1 MKKYLFLLLFAF
13 LPSLLMAQDSANYVK
28 RPSKKKKTEQ
38 RQQQTQ
44 RKREAQPR
52 NICPDS
58 NHPHVIDLGLPS
70 GTKWACC
77 NVGSS
82 KPEGYGNYY
91 AWGETK
97 TKSVYSWG
105 TYQYGRSSDDV
116 DNIGSDIAGTRYDA
130 ATANWGTPWKM
141 PTKAQCEE
149 LKENTTSKWTT
160 HNGVKGRMFTSK
172 KKGCSL
178 FLPAAGGRRNGEL
191 DYTGSGGYYWSSSLR
206 EGTQYY
212 VWYIY
217 FFSGSVYLN
226 YFDRYF
232 GRSVRPVRWHGRGSR
247 DRRSS
252 LLTLGKG
259 QTSLALPSLTR
270 SLAPKSKK

>member
-1 MKKYLFLLLFAF
+1 MKKYLFLLLFAL
-13 LPSLLMAQDSANYVK
+13 LPSLLMAQAAGGAIK
-28 RPSKKKKTEQ
+28 RPVKKQTTSTTSTKKKATKRQSNSTIQQEQ
-38 RQQQTQ
+38 QVRETQ
-44 RKREAQPR
+44 PVGL
-52 NICPDS
+52 CPDS

-82 KPEGYGNYY
+82 NPEGYGNYY

-149 LKENTTSKWTT
+149 LIENTTSKWTT
-160 HNGVKGRMFTSK
+160 HNGVEGRMFTSK
-172 KKGCSL
+172 KNGRSL
-178 FLPAAGGRRNGEL
+178 FLPAAGDRWDGEL
-191 DYTGSGGYYWSSSLR
+191 YDAGSYGLYCSSSLD
-206 EGTQYY
+206 E
-212 VWYIY
+212 
-217 FFSGSVYLN
+217 SGSYYAWSLRFYSGGAN
-226 YFDRYF
+226 TSNGFRYG
-232 GRSVRPVRWHGRGSR
+232 GRSVRPVR
-247 DRRSS
+247 
-252 LLTLGKG
+252 
-259 QTSLALPSLTR
+259 
-270 SLAPKSKK
+270 